1 MSTVPINT
9 LSGFITELQKIRKN
23 VDNRKRMS
31 PNLTQ
36 ILNLIE
42 IFIKNLLDSDIAERK
57 RVQ

>member
-1 MSTVPINT
+1 MPVGT

-23 VDNRKRMS
+23 VENRKRMS

-42 IFIKNLLDSDIAERK
+42 IFIKNLLDSDVAERK